1 MKLRVDLKLQHRISR
16 SHSSSRY
23 LENANSQNVF
33 MWQYLYGIAEE
44 VVQRCSEKFPK
55 IYRKTSVLKSL
66 LVKLQA
72 RDLHRYKT
80 ETPAQTFSSEFA
92 RLSRTPILYGL
103 KTLYSRLQIYW
114 YFTGLTVSQYLRY
127 WVFPQRS
134 IFQLILPWWA
144 SIQPTDVDNAT
155 MITKVD
161 RDIQTASRG
170 NFESYFD

>member
-33 MWQYLYGIAEE
+33 MWQYLYGIAEV
-44 VVQRCSEKFPK
+44 VVQRCSEKFRK

-80 ETPAQTFSSEFA
+80 ETPAQAFSSEFA
-92 RLSRTPILYGL
+92 RFFRTPILYGL

-114 YFTGLTVSQYLRY
+114 YWIDCKSVFKILGLPTEIHFSTDLALMSIHPTY
-127 WVFPQRS
+127 WR
-134 IFQLILPWWA
+134 W
-144 SIQPTDVDNAT
+144 
-155 MITKVD
+155 
-161 RDIQTASRG
+161 
-170 NFESYFD
+170 